1 MVRHFTT
8 TYFSKHL
15 HNYGYFPCLKKC
27 IYFYFLRHV
36 ACRILVPQ
44 PEIKPGPPALET
56 WSLNPQTAKAVLWT
70 FSYIVIMP

>member
-1 MVRHFTT
+1 M
-8 TYFSKHL
+8 
-15 HNYGYFPCLKKC
+15 
-27 IYFYFLRHV
+27 

-70 FSYIVIMP
+70 FSYIVIMPWYDTYQN